1 MVNGVFMTV
10 QYPMMRFAARLI
22 IISNYRIH
30 KSKPNVTMSKCHCN
44 VEFLIW
50 LYEPEDFIQFL

>member
-1 MVNGVFMTV
+1 MTV